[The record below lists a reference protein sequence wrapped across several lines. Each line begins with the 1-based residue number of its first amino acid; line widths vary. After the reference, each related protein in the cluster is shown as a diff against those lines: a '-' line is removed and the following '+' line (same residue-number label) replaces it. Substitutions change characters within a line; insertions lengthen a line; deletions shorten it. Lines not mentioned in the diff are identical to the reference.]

1 MMQPSTDVWGVNP
14 EAVIAA
20 IHERTRR
27 GQSAGGA
34 TDGKKLGL
42 IIEGGGMRGVIS
54 ASALLALEALGMTEV
69 FDAVYGTSAGAMN
82 GAYFLAGQAGYGITI
97 YYQDISNRRF
107 INPLRLGK
115 VVDIDYLFDKVIT
128 QLKPLNVA
136 RVLASPADFYIT
148 ITEVYTAKCVLAN
161 AKQSHEALLT
171 ILKASTALPVMY
183 NRVVVVEGRPYMD
196 GGVTN
201 HIPLQEAIAD
211 GCTDLMVLLT
221 RPASFVEPS
230 PTWVERWL
238 FKRVC
243 ARENAVLL
251 EVFLKTY
258 RHSNAVRNLALGR
271 HPPDTPVN
279 ILTIC
284 PGESDP
290 RVERTTKSR
299 KRLKAAAMTHALR
312 TLQTFGSE
320 CTRLVEVLRPFPL

>member
-1 MMQPSTDVWGVNP
+1 MMQPSADVWGVNP

-20 IHERTRR
+20 IQERARH
-27 GQSAGGA
+27 GQIAGVA

-42 IIEGGGMRGVIS
+42 VIEGGGMRGVIS
-54 ASALLALEALGMTEV
+54 ASALLALEALGMTQV

-82 GAYFLAGQAGYGITI
+82 GAYFLAGQAGYGLTI
-97 YYQDISNRRF
+97 YYQDISNTRF

-115 VVDIDYLFDKVIT
+115 VVDIDYLFDRVIT

-136 RVLASPADFYIT
+136 RLLASPAELFVA

-161 AKQSHEALLT
+161 AKQSQEDLLT

-183 NRVVVVEGRPYMD
+183 NRVVVVGGRPCID
-196 GGVTN
+196 GGITN
-201 HIPLQEAIAD
+201 HIPLQEAIAA

-221 RPASFVEPS
+221 RPAHFVETS

-243 ARENAVLL
+243 ARDNMALL
-251 EVFLKTY
+251 DVFLKTY
-258 RHSNAVRNLALGR
+258 MHSNTVRNLALGR

-284 PGESDP
+284 PGASDP
-290 RVERTTKSR
+290 RVERTTKSSQ
-299 KRLKAAAMTHALR
+299 RLKAAATIHALR
-312 TLQTFGSE
+312 TLQAFGSE
-320 CTRLVEVLRPFPL
+320 CTRFVEVLRPFPL